1 MLAKYFKTMESG
13 NFFQK
18 NNNNNTF
25 LAVLQLV
32 PKDEIFF
39 GNLCTVWF
47 GGFLREI
54 ILISVFWW
62 AKKVLFEDLGRIHL
76 VLNGSLTDDT
86 SVKWAQIKTFWCF
99 IQFC

>member
-18 NNNNNTF
+18 NNNTF

-32 PKDEIFF
+32 SKDEIFF

-62 AKKVLFEDLGRIHL
+62 AKKVLFEDLGRKIFHIW
-76 VLNGSLTDDT
+76 GAITY
-86 SVKWAQIKTFWCF
+86 I
-99 IQFC
+99 